1 MKILVETSARHIH
14 LSESDFKILFGDN
27 YKLTEKRSL
36 SQPGQFVSYERLKI
50 IGPRNHINNVVIL
63 GPLRAETQVE
73 ISITDSIKLGIDAPI
88 RESGNLVNTPG
99 CIISGPNG
107 NLEIKTGVI
116 IAKRHIHLS
125 DKEANEFMLKDQQ
138 TVAVKINSLERSVIF
153 DNVIVRVNKNFSAA
167 MHIDT
172 DEANA
177 AGISSAVYG
186 EIIK

>member
-14 LSESDFKILFGDN
+14 LSEADFKILFGKN
-27 YKLTEKRSL
+27 HKLTAKKFL

-50 IGPRNHINNVVIL
+50 IGPRNHIKNVVVL

-73 ISITDSIKLGIDAPI
+73 ISITDSIKLGINAPI
-88 RESGNLVNTPG
+88 RESGDLINTPG
-99 CIISGPNG
+99 CIIAGPNAS
-107 NLEIKTGVI
+107 LETKKGVI
-116 IAKRHIHLS
+116 IAKRHIHLNN
-125 DKEANEFMLKDQQ
+125 KEANEFMLKDQQ
-138 TVAVKINSLERSVIF
+138 IVSVKINSLERKLVF
-153 DNVIVRVNKNFSAA
+153 DDVVVRVNKNFSAA

-177 AGISSAVYG
+177 AGISSTVYG